1 MANKHH
7 LMTQELPPHL
17 ERLTHPNET
26 RHAVHLAG
34 FEFSTVRYDT
44 VQLRPRQTIP
54 SATIHRSNLEIIAPL
69 DPSGVGEGA
78 GVGDNACVA
87 ATVKS
92 LTVVP
97 FNSALIAAMMSMRL
111 PSMLALVTVSGTP
124 LKAATTSISPLANL
138 RDRKRRVEGVGAT
151 VALSSVGDGVGA
163 AVAFSAAVGV
173 GVGTGVGAAVG
184 SGASVGAGVG
194 ASVGAAVAFP
204 SSVGAEVGAGVG
216 GASPMLVISTMDSV
230 TPSTAA
236 AMPLTIAPPTLSS
249 VNSAVSLTLIL
260 RDTSKSA
267 LPVAASKRK
276 AKANNK
282 LLQSD
287 MRADIGKVRVGWPA
301 SRPLE

>member
-97 FNSALIAAMMSMRL
+97 FNAALIAAMMSMRL

-151 VALSSVGDGVGA
+151 VGA
-163 AVAFSAAVGV
+163 AVV
-173 GVGTGVGAAVG
+173 

-236 AMPLTIAPPTLSS
+236 AMPLTIAPPTLSF

-287 MRADIGKVRVGWPA
+287 MRADIGKVRVGWSA
-301 SRPLE
+301 SRPLEPK